1 MRLGRRPQSDSMA
14 IRLALGAGSARR
26 RFGSVRLAAGAE
38 SDFDSIRL
46 AIRFDVG
53 SMLVRAGRPPPPPI
67 FSATSLPHHP
77 SSPRHPSSTPQRL
90 KERGRVA
97 AGMKRPACSSPA
109 ASVPAEPPR
118 RRAGVRAAGRRG
130 DSAQGALAA
139 AAAPGPEGEAGSLAL
154 AERSRRQEEP
164 QREAPSEAASA
175 RTKFNVK
182 RIRGLWREDE
192 DEVEEDSLESGGSSE
207 EGEWEEGRVEPKFDH
222 GFGALCEERAE
233 SEARHSDGLA
243 PTTPDE
249 AELGS
254 TSLGSQQGAT
264 HVVELLPGWLSNPA
278 ALRCRRVEAV
288 AYAAGA
294 AAEVARDECLRCVPP
309 ETASHA
315 SGTLQHLQP
324 LAVGLV
330 GAGSGQ
336 KNALPLAWPDNSPA
350 PPSGSGQE
358 QSNPFDDL
366 D

>member
-1 MRLGRRPQSDSMA
+1 ML
-14 IRLALGAGSARR
+14 
-26 RFGSVRLAAGAE
+26 E

-130 DSAQGALAA
+130 DCAQGALAA

-154 AERSRRQEEP
+154 VAERSRRQEEP
-164 QREAPSEAASA
+164 QREAPSAAASP
-175 RTKFNVK
+175 RTKFSVE

-192 DEVEEDSLESGGSSE
+192 GEVEEDSLESEGSSE

-243 PTTPDE
+243 PTTADE

-264 HVVELLPGWLSNPA
+264 HVVELLPGSLSNPA

-288 AYAAGA
+288 ACAAGT

-358 QSNPFDDL
+358 QTEQPSRRP
-366 D
+366 